1 MTIDWQG
8 VNWAYIWTLT
18 VVVVDNLIRISAL
31 FYVPR
36 NRRPTAGMAW
46 LMLIFLA
53 PVLGLLIFLVIGSKR
68 LPKSRE
74 RKQEGINQLV
84 ADLAAREEE
93 SLVTDIAEL
102 PSGVESAV
110 RLGRSLGAQPML
122 LGNSASICID
132 YERSF
137 AQMAEAIGQAREYV
151 HVEFYIL
158 VHDATTD
165 CVFQAM
171 REAVARGVRVRVL
184 LDHIS
189 AIRNPGAKRTAQSLT
204 DLGAEWD

>member
-18 VVVVDNLIRISAL
+18 VLVVDNLIRISAL

-110 RLGRSLGAQPML
+110 RLGRSLG
-122 LGNSASICID
+122 
-132 YERSF
+132 
-137 AQMAEAIGQAREYV
+137 
-151 HVEFYIL
+151 
-158 VHDATTD
+158 
-165 CVFQAM
+165 
-171 REAVARGVRVRVL
+171 
-184 LDHIS
+184 
-189 AIRNPGAKRTAQSLT
+189 
-204 DLGAEWD
+204 